1 MRKPVEDENVILR
14 VEDLRH
20 SFGKDPSKVH
30 ALRGVSLSAKSG
42 DVASVMGPSG
52 CGKSTMLYL
61 LGLLDRP
68 DSGEIYFK
76 GKPMAAAD
84 DRERTALRNKSI
96 GFVFQFHFLIQEFTS
111 RENVALPLRKLGW
124 SNGDS
129 LTRADELLEQL
140 GLADKAHRHV
150 NKLSG
155 GEQQR
160 VAIGR
165 ALANSPDLILADEPT
180 GNLDSENSKKVSELL
195 FKFAKENGPAV
206 IVVTHNREL
215 AKSCDRCLPM
225 QDGRFVEA

>member
-1 MRKPVEDENVILR
+1 MKDTTEGEENILKVEQ
-14 VEDLRH
+14 LRH
-20 SFGKDPSKVH
+20 SFGNESSKVH
-30 ALRGVSLSAKSG
+30 ALQGVSFSAKSG
-42 DVASVMGPSG
+42 EVTSVTGPSG

-76 GKPMAAAD
+76 GHPMALAD
-84 DRERTALRNKSI
+84 DHERTVLRSKSI

-111 RENVALPLRKLGW
+111 RENIALPLRKIGW
-124 SNGDS
+124 STGDS
-129 LTRADELLEQL
+129 LARAGELLEQL
-140 GLADKAHRHV
+140 GLGGKADRHV

-180 GNLDSENSKKVSELL
+180 GNLDSTNSEKVSEML
-195 FKFAKENGPAV
+195 FRFAKENGPAV
-206 IVVTHNREL
+206 IIVTHNRDL
-215 AKSCDRCLPM
+215 AESCDRCLPM
-225 QDGRFVEA
+225 QDGRFVEV